1 MELCHREWKLDS
13 AASQRIMEFMQQR
26 RSQFGT
32 EQHDFESFER
42 ELHELIM
49 ALECELVE
57 EELSRYD
64 VSAPEIEVAGMV
76 YAVGLSSP
84 ETYLAAA
91 GLVTVERHLYHSQA
105 GSGKSICPLEVRV
118 GILGGYFTP
127 QAARQGAFVM
137 AHLTGGE
144 SEAVFGEIGNMR
156 PSRSSLDRLP
166 KDLSPHWEQHRVE
179 WEAKLRQ
186 METIAN
192 TAKTMALSVDGVM
205 APIRG
210 IQQAEKAEKAQQAGK
225 HASGPTGYKEVGC
238 ATVTLYDQEAQR
250 LQTIR
255 YGRMPERKKATLQQ
269 QLETEARTTLALC
282 PSLQRV
288 HLADGAHHNWFL
300 LHEIERQ
307 LPPAAQ
313 PPIEIVDYYH
323 ACDHLKEGCDAA
335 WGESSLA
342 SKTHFECLKTLLKE
356 AENGAN
362 RVIRALRYQRNKAK
376 GNKRTR
382 LEREL
387 TYFCNQRHR
396 MHYARYLALH
406 LPIASGVME
415 ASCKTLVTQRF
426 KRSGMAWTI
435 AGGQAILTVRSL
447 IQSDRWSAAWKLLR
461 ADFQKEVKILRK
473 DPVSPTIPTG
483 IPTSWMR
490 PASHCPFIPFANL
503 PLAA

>member
-1 MELCHREWKLDS
+1 MELCHTERKLDS

-26 RSQFGT
+26 RRQFGV
-32 EQHDFESFER
+32 EQHDFENFER
-42 ELHELIM
+42 ELHALIM
-49 ALECELVE
+49 ALECEMVE
-57 EELSRYD
+57 EELQRYD
-64 VSAPEIEVAGMV
+64 VSAPEIEVGGKV
-76 YAVGLSSP
+76 YAVGIQSA
-84 ETYLAAA
+84 ETYQAAA
-91 GLVTVERHLYHSQA
+91 GLVTIERHLYHPKA
-105 GSGKSICPLEVRV
+105 GTGKSICPLEVRV
-118 GILGGYFTP
+118 GVIGGYFTP

-166 KDLSPHWEQHRVE
+166 KDLSPHWEQHRAA
-179 WEAKLRQ
+179 WEAQLRQ
-186 METIAN
+186 METIPN
-192 TAKTMALSVDGVM
+192 TAQTMALSVDGVM
-205 APIRG
+205 APMRG
-210 IQQAEKAEKAQQAGK
+210 VKQQEKAAKAQQSGK

-255 YGRMPERKKATLQQ
+255 YGRMPEAKKATLQQ
-269 QLETEARTTLALC
+269 QLETEARSTLALN
-282 PSLQRV
+282 PTLQRV

-300 LHEIERQ
+300 LNEIEQ
-307 LPPAAQ
+307 HLPPAAQ
-313 PPIEIVDYYH
+313 PPIEIVDFYH

-342 SKTHFECLKTLLKE
+342 SKTHFERLKMLLKE
-356 AENGAN
+356 AEDGAN

-382 LEREL
+382 LDREL
-387 TYFCNQRHR
+387 TYFCNQRRR
-396 MHYARYLALH
+396 MHYAHYLALH

-435 AGGQAILTVRSL
+435 AGGQAILTIRSL
-447 IQSDRWSAAWKLLR
+447 IQSDRWSAAWKLLQ
-461 ADFQKEVKILRK
+461 ADFRQEVKIRHTT
-473 DPVSPTIPTG
+473 PVSPNIPTG
-483 IPTSWMR
+483 IPTSLVR
-490 PASHCPFIPFANL
+490 SASQCPFSTLTSL

>member
-1 MELCHREWKLDS
+1 MELCHSKRELDS
-13 AASQRIMEFMQQR
+13 AAGQRIMEFMQQR
-26 RSQFGT
+26 RRQFGQ
-32 EQHDFESFER
+32 EQHDFEGFEH
-42 ELHELIM
+42 ELHILVM

-64 VSAPEIEVAGMV
+64 VSAAEIEVEGIV
-76 YAVGLSSP
+76 YQVGIYSA

-91 GLVTVERHLYHSQA
+91 GLVRVERHLYHNQA
-105 GSGKSICPLEVRV
+105 ESGKSICPLELRV
-118 GILGGYFTP
+118 GIIGGYFTP

-137 AHLTGGE
+137 AHLTAGE

-166 KDLSPHWEQHRVE
+166 KELSPHWEQHRVE

-192 TAKTMALSVDGVM
+192 TAKTIALSVDGVM

-210 IQQAEKAEKAQQAGK
+210 IKQAEKAEKAQQAGK

-238 ATVTLYDQEAQR
+238 GTVTLYDQEAQR

-300 LHEIERQ
+300 LNEIEQ
-307 LPPAAQ
+307 HLPPAAQ

-342 SKTHFECLKTLLKE
+342 SKTHFERLKTLLKE
-356 AENGAN
+356 ADDGAK

-376 GNKRTR
+376 GYQRTR
-382 LEREL
+382 LDREL
-387 TYFCNQRHR
+387 TYFYNQRHR
-396 MHYARYLALH
+396 MHYAHYLALH

-415 ASCKTLVTQRF
+415 ACCKTLVTQRF

-435 AGGQAILTVRSL
+435 PGGQAILTIRSL
-447 IQSDRWSAAWKLLR
+447 IQSDRWSAAWKLLQT
-461 ADFQKEVKILRK
+461 DFRKEVKIRRNAPAL
-473 DPVSPTIPTG
+473 PIIPAG
-483 IPTSWMR
+483 IPTSLLHS
-490 PASHCPFIPFANL
+490 ACQCSLIALSHL
-503 PLAA
+503 PLVA

>member
-1 MELCHREWKLDS
+1 MELCHTEWKLDS
-13 AASQRIMEFMQQR
+13 VASQRIMEFMQQR
-26 RSQFGT
+26 RSEFGV
-32 EQHDFESFER
+32 EEHDFESFER
-42 ELHELIM
+42 ELHVLVM
-49 ALECELVE
+49 ALECEMVE
-57 EELSRYD
+57 EELSRYE
-64 VSAPEIEVAGMV
+64 VSAPEIEVGGIV
-76 YAVGLSSP
+76 YEVGIQSP
-84 ETYLAAA
+84 ETYLAGA
-91 GLVTVERHLYHSQA
+91 GLVTVKRHLYHA
-105 GSGKSICPLEVRV
+105 KTGTNKSICPLEMRV
-118 GILGGYFTP
+118 GMVGGYFTP

-137 AHLTGGE
+137 AHLTAGE

-166 KDLSPHWEQHRVE
+166 KELSPHWEQHRAE
-179 WEAKLRQ
+179 WEAQLRQ
-186 METIAN
+186 METIPS
-192 TAKTMALSVDGVM
+192 TAQTMVLSVDGVM
-205 APIRG
+205 APMRG
-210 IQQAEKAEKAQQAGK
+210 VKQQEKAEKAQQSGK

-238 ATVTLYDQEAQR
+238 GTVTLYDQSAQR

-255 YGRMPERKKATLQQ
+255 YGRMPEAKKATLQQ
-269 QLETEARTTLALC
+269 QLETEARSTLALN
-282 PSLQRV
+282 STLRRV

-300 LHEIERQ
+300 LHEIEQ
-307 LPPAAQ
+307 HLPAPAQ

-342 SKTHFECLKTLLKE
+342 SQVHFERLKTLLKE
-356 AENGAN
+356 ATDGVQ

-387 TYFCNQRHR
+387 TYFCHQRQR
-396 MHYARYLALH
+396 MHYARYLSLH

-447 IQSDRWSAAWKLLR
+447 IQSDRWSAAWKLLQ
-461 ADFQKEVKILRK
+461 ADFRKEVKILRK
-473 DPVSPTIPTG
+473 DPLSPKIPTG
-483 IPTSWMR
+483 LPTSLMR
-490 PASHCPFIPFANL
+490 STDHCPFFTLSHL
-503 PLAA
+503 PLAV

>member
-1 MELCHREWKLDS
+1 MELCHTERKIES
-13 AASQRIMEFMQQR
+13 AASQRIMEFLEQR
-26 RSQFGT
+26 RKQFGT
-32 EQHDFESFER
+32 ELHDFEGFER
-42 ELHELIM
+42 ELHALVM
-49 ALECELVE
+49 ALECELVA

-64 VSAPEIEVAGMV
+64 VSAPEIEVGEKV
-76 YAVGLSSP
+76 YEMGILSA

-91 GLVTVERHLYHSQA
+91 GLVTIERHLYHHKA
-105 GSGKSICPLEVRV
+105 ETGKSICPLELRV
-118 GILGGYFTP
+118 GVIGGYFTP

-137 AHLTGGE
+137 AHLTAGE

-166 KDLSPHWEQHRVE
+166 KELSPHWEPNRAE
-179 WEAKLRQ
+179 WEAQLRQ
-186 METIAN
+186 METIPN
-192 TAKTMALSVDGVM
+192 SAKTMALSVDGVM
-205 APIRG
+205 APMRG
-210 IQQAEKAEKAQQAGK
+210 VKQEEKAEKAQQSGK

-255 YGRMPERKKATLQQ
+255 YGRMPEARKATLQQ
-269 QLETEARTTLALC
+269 QLETEARSTLTLNPA
-282 PSLQRV
+282 LQRV

-300 LHEIERQ
+300 LNEIEQ
-307 LPPAAQ
+307 HLPAPTQ

-342 SKTHFECLKTLLKE
+342 SKTHFERLKTLLKE
-356 AENGAN
+356 ADDGAN

-376 GNKRTR
+376 GYKRTR
-382 LEREL
+382 LDREL
-387 TYFCNQRHR
+387 TYFCNQRRR
-396 MHYARYLALH
+396 MHYAHYLALY

-426 KRSGMAWTI
+426 KRSGMAWSI
-435 AGGQAILTVRSL
+435 AGGQAILTIRSL
-447 IQSDRWSAAWKLLR
+447 IQSDRWAAAWKLLQ
-461 ADFQKEVKILRK
+461 ADFRKEVKIRRNA
-473 DPVSPTIPTG
+473 PVLPIIPAG
-483 IPTSWMR
+483 IPISLMHSACQWAWTTL
-490 PASHCPFIPFANL
+490 SHL